1 MELVLVATGV
11 AALAA
16 YAHQHPARS
25 FAPLDPYT
33 GWLVK
38 RQKPSLH
45 R

>member
-1 MELVLVATGV
+1 MELVLLAVAG
-11 AALAA
+11 AALAT

-25 FAPLDPYT
+25 SAPLDAYT
-33 GWLVK
+33 GWLLR